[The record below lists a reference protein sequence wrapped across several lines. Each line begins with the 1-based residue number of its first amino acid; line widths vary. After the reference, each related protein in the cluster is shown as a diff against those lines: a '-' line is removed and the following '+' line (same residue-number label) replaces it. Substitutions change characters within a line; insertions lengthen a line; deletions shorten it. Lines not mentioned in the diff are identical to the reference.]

1 MNEGRTIIDYP
12 SVDSFFDEVELLGR
26 KDMDTGFSSH
36 PLFDPYVGRGRVF
49 NFTTKSKTTYGFE
62 IAFGFTDSL
71 FKVDV
76 ELTPPFNSTVWNTR
90 GDENNHSLFPL
101 RTAGIKLCLLFTQL
115 NIGFT
120 RQ

>member
-1 MNEGRTIIDYP
+1 MNKGRTIIDYP

-71 FKVDV
+71 FKLDV
-76 ELTPPFNSTVWNTR
+76 ELTPPFNSRVWNTR

>member
-1 MNEGRTIIDYP
+1 MNTGRTIIDYP

-26 KDMDTGFSSH
+26 KDLETGFSSH

-71 FKVDV
+71 FKLDV
-76 ELTPPFNSTVWNTR
+76 ELTPPFNSRVWNTR

>member
-1 MNEGRTIIDYP
+1 MNKGRTIIDYP

-71 FKVDV
+71 FKLDV
-76 ELTPPFNSTVWNTR
+76 ELTPPFNSRMWNTR
-90 GDENNHSLFPL
+90 GDESNHSLFPL
-101 RTAGIKLCLLFTQL
+101 RTAGIKLGVLFTQL